1 MRSEEII
8 SRLEE
13 EYPLSCAEDWDNPGL
28 LVGRRGRE
36 VENVFVALDATEE
49 TISEAVDFGADMMI
63 THHPLLFH
71 SVKQINDDTFLGR
84 RIITLIEN
92 NITYYAMHT
101 NFDVIGMA
109 QLNEDQLGLVNAHV
123 LDVTGENGGVE
134 EGIGRVGDLP
144 HSMTL
149 QDAAAYVRSCFGLS
163 TVRCYGLSDE
173 EENLSPDE
181 KIRVSRCAVCGG
193 SGKSVVQKAV
203 AEGADILVTGDI
215 DYHTAID
222 AMAQG
227 LYIIDAGH
235 YGTEY
240 GFIEFMVRKLK
251 RLFPEL
257 KIRGARIHQPYM
269 IV

>member
-1 MRSEEII
+1 MRSEEIMN
-8 SRLEE
+8 RLEE
-13 EYPLSCAEDWDNPGL
+13 EYPLGSAEEWDNPGL
-28 LVGRRGRE
+28 LVGRRNRE
-36 VENVFVALDATEE
+36 VKRVFIALDATEE
-49 TISEAVDFGADMMI
+49 TISQAVDFGADMMI

-71 SVKQINDDTFLGR
+71 SVKQINDDTFIGR
-84 RIITLIEN
+84 RILTLIEN
-92 NITYYAMHT
+92 DITYYAMHT

-109 QLNEDQLGLVNAHV
+109 QINEKQLGLENTKV
-123 LDVTGENGGVE
+123 LDVTGDNQGVD

-149 QDAAAYVRSCFGLS
+149 EDAAAYVRKCLGLS

-173 EENLSPDE
+173 EENKNPDD

-193 SGKSVVQKAV
+193 SGKSVVDKAI
-203 AEGADILVTGDI
+203 AENADILVTGDI

-222 AMAQG
+222 ALAQG

-240 GFIEFMVRKLK
+240 CFIDYMVKK
-251 RLFPEL
+251 MQRLFPEVET
-257 KIRGARIHQPYM
+257 RGAKVQQPYM